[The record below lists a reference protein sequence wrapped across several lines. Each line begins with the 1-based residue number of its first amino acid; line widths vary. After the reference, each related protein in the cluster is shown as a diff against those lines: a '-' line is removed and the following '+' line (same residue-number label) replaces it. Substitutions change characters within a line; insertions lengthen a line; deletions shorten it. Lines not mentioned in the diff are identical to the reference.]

1 MHGLLLFFSLYLL
14 SLLTP
19 FSSAYTWPSPQYD
32 ALEGLLFEGRRSDG
46 SSLSSIVHPCRKRTG
61 TLASI
66 PAEWFRFAFHDMAT
80 HNVDNGTGGLDGSLV
95 YELNRPENFGLGFN
109 QTQSDFSAFP
119 NKLVSR
125 ADIIAIGAIMAVNTC
140 GGPIIPLRGGRVDV
154 WTAGDFGTPQP
165 QQDLATLTESFRK
178 QGFNQ
183 AEMIKMVACGHTL
196 GGVRSADF
204 PELVPPN
211 PNSVN
216 PVIKNFDNS
225 THFDNSVVTEYLDG
239 TTQNPLVVS
248 SNQTMDSDLRV
259 FTSDNN
265 QTMKGL
271 TDNTVFQSECQS
283 ILTRMLNVVPSSVNL
298 TDEIALLPA
307 KVTYAQLTFEQNQFV
322 FKTNFRLTQAMN
334 ATANANRNV
343 TLYWC
348 DKYGDN
354 QNCNGKTNTA
364 LPVKTVADD
373 PNVSPITQSLGY
385 YFLNYNFVV
394 PVDTNASI
402 AKFWFVVDEHDGS
415 KPTTYNNGGGDY
427 GIDQDQ
433 VLFIPMSS
441 HMDTIPNTTYTQ
453 TYTNRVGDGYTRHYS
468 LVVAVRE
475 GTNPSRVYVDATDV
489 AVEGFPFALNMEVDF
504 AANSSIPSIGSYSF
518 YTGTVDSAG
527 VQMTMD
533 VHAVA
538 SSQTYT
544 QVFAQTLQLDTTPYV
559 HPSSVN
565 VISSSSSSSSKTSS
579 ASNKLTLPF
588 FGLGASSSSM
598 MLLVFCVAFAYF
610 G

>member
-1 MHGLLLFFSLYLL
+1 MHGLPLVFSLYLL

-19 FSSAYTWPSPQYD
+19 LSSAYTWPSPQYD

-66 PAEWFRFAFHDMAT
+66 AAEWFRFAFHDMAT
-80 HNVDNGTGGLDGSLV
+80 HNVDDGSGGLDGSLV
-95 YELNRPENFGLGFN
+95 YELGRPENFGLGFN

-125 ADIIAIGAIMAVNTC
+125 ADVIAIGAIMAVNTC
-140 GGPIIPLRGGRVDV
+140 GGPILSLRGNRQDA
-154 WTAGDFGTPQP
+154 WTAGATGTPQP
-165 QQDLATLTESFRK
+165 QQDLSTLTESFRK
-178 QGFNQ
+178 QGFNST
-183 AEMIKMVACGHTL
+183 EMIKMVACGHTL

-204 PELVPPN
+204 PDLVPPN
-211 PNSVN
+211 PNSIY
-216 PVIKNFDNS
+216 PVIDNFDNS

-248 SNQTMDSDLRV
+248 ANQTMDSDLRV
-259 FTSDNN
+259 FSSDGNA
-265 QTMKGL
+265 TVKGL

-283 ILTRMLNVVPSSVNL
+283 LLTRMLNVVPTSVNL
-298 TDEIALLPA
+298 TDEITLLPA
-307 KVTYAQLTFEQNQFV
+307 KVTYAQLTFEKQQFV
-322 FKTNFRLTQAMN
+322 FKTNFRLTQAIN
-334 ATANANRNV
+334 TTANANRNV

-348 DKYGDN
+348 DRYGDN
-354 QNCNGKTNTA
+354 QNCKGKTNTA
-364 LPVKTVADD
+364 LPVKTVQDD
-373 PNVSPITQSLGY
+373 PNVSPVTQSLGY

-394 PVDTNASI
+394 PVDTNASV

-427 GIDQDQ
+427 VIDQDQ

-441 HMDTIPNTTYTQ
+441 HMDTIANTSYTQ
-453 TYTNRVGDGYTRHYS
+453 TYTNRVGDGYTRHYN
-468 LVVAVRE
+468 LIVAVRD
-475 GTNPSRVYVDATDV
+475 GTNPSRVYADANDV

-504 AANSSIPSIGSYSF
+504 AANSSIPAIGGYSF

-533 VHAVA
+533 LHAVT
-538 SSQTYT
+538 SQQTYT
-544 QVFAQTLQLDTTPYV
+544 QVFVQTLQLDNTPYV
-559 HPSSVN
+559 QPGTVTT
-565 VISSSSSSSSKTSS
+565 VSSSKASAGHRTLSS
-579 ASNKLTLPF
+579 PF
-588 FGLGASSSSM
+588 LSTGV
-598 MLLVFCVAFAYF
+598 LLVLCAVF
-610 G
+610 GGSGALLDYVL